1 MNETRGPYRGF
12 MRQWAGEPFR
22 AALGADDAHPVS
34 QHLRICG
41 PLVHRVPLVGTA
53 SFVFSGTSPSE
64 WDQGFESPSLQRRV
78 NCEPDFRTHPSV
90 RAMTIRREGTRSHRR
105 DERRRGLVAVHGLE
119 RKRAGGGCSSAGR
132 RPMVSSARLSRY
144 QTSPTIIRAG
154 VLERWR
160 PRASSRKR
168 GEREGPMPI
177 P

>member
-1 MNETRGPYRGF
+1 MPRRSVFRLTIPERFGAGGEGIRTAGPSRKTSRSLRRNGECRRGEKGCLESVVHP
-12 MRQWAGEPFR
+12 AGDR
-22 AALGADDAHPVS
+22 
-34 QHLRICG
+34 
-41 PLVHRVPLVGTA
+41 
-53 SFVFSGTSPSE
+53 
-64 WDQGFESPSLQRRV
+64 GFESPSLQRRV